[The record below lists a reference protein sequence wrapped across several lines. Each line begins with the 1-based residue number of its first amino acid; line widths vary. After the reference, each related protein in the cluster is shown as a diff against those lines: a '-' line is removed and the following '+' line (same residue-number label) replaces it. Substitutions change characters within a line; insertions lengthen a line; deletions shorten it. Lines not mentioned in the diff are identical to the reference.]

1 MDNNNNNIDN
11 EESQL
16 LPMLNLCWAQFKAYW
31 GWFLISVVVCLVAG
45 YVYLQRQ
52 DRVYQRQAV
61 ILIEDADPSAG
72 MGGTRPRRAGGA
84 MSSLMELNG
93 ISVGD
98 NLKNEIFILGS
109 RRLMG
114 RVVDTLGLE
123 VDYTMG
129 QSLHSVALYR
139 NRPFSVEFSGRCLE
153 PESFVAECTGKR
165 TFSLSDFRRKGDK
178 LSGSVDIKA
187 GESRN
192 TPLGRLTMRPD
203 ACIDSIAPGEKVT
216 VTRVPRDMA
225 TAIYCSRIGVSE
237 YDKESSLIVL
247 SCNDVNPDR
256 AEDVINEL
264 YEAYKR
270 DIVENK
276 NNVARHTA
284 EFIDERIRLIDGERI
299 ASADELARFMSANGL
314 TDFEQSA
321 QLSLSENSVA
331 RKERLALETEVTVS
345 RYLMQFLRDNSR
357 NTETIPVLSL
367 PNASFTPL
375 VTEYNKQMLDRNRLA
390 ANSSDN
396 SPAVREMDSRLAS
409 LRTSVLNSVQSY
421 VKSLELQL
429 GDAGTNEALLRRKVG
444 SLPEKQKQGLDIKQQ
459 LELKNTLYT
468 YMLNKR
474 EEVALQ
480 MAISEANV
488 RLVEPP
494 LGANMPVSPR
504 GKIIFLVSL
513 LVGLVLPAAI
523 LWLRHM
529 FDTTISGRKDVETAT
544 TIPIAGE
551 IPHWD
556 KGGEQTIVNN
566 EESNSPIMEA
576 FRVLRYG
583 LNFMRHSARVYVVT
597 SATPGQG
604 KSFISTNM
612 AYILSRAN
620 KRVLL
625 IDADIR
631 KRTVTHML
639 GRGQGLTAMLADEE
653 SAVDLA
659 AHVLPDVKNLGFD
672 FLPAGKMPPNP
683 SELLMSDRLD
693 DIIEEAKKQYDY
705 IVVDTTPAL
714 SVSDAGV
721 VNRVA
726 DLTVF
731 VLRVGVQARSFLPEL
746 EKMYQSRRFR
756 NLSVVIND
764 SDAKRG
770 YYAGYSYG
778 YGYEE
783 HRPRKRGFRL
793 FGRKK

>member
-1 MDNNNNNIDN
+1 MENNNINTEN
-11 EESQL
+11 EETQL
-16 LPMLNLCWAQFKAYW
+16 LPLLNLCWAQFRAYW
-31 GWFLISVVVCLVAG
+31 GWFLISAVICLVAG
-45 YVYLQRQ
+45 YIYLQRQ
-52 DRVYQRQAV
+52 PRVYQRQAV
-61 ILIEDADPSAG
+61 ILIEDANPSAG
-72 MGGTRPRRAGGA
+72 MGGSSRRGGA
-84 MSSLMELNG
+84 MSSLLELNG

-98 NLKNEIFILGS
+98 NLKNEIFILS
-109 RRLMG
+109 SYRLMS

-123 VDYTMG
+123 VDYTR
-129 QSLHSVALYR
+129 SEALHSVSLYR
-139 NRPFSVEFSGRCLE
+139 NRPFSVEFAGRNRQ

-165 TFSLSDFRRKGDK
+165 TFSLTDFRRNGQAID
-178 LSGSVDIKA
+178 GSVSIKA
-187 GESRN
+187 GESKN
-192 TPLGRLTMRPD
+192 TPLGAITLRPD
-203 ACIDSIAPGEKVT
+203 ACIDSIQAGEKIT
-216 VTRVPRDMA
+216 VSRLPHDMA
-225 TAIYCSRIGVSE
+225 TASYCGRIAVSE

-321 QLSLSENSVA
+321 TISLSENSLA
-331 RKERLALETEVTVS
+331 RKQRLELETEVTVS

-357 NTETIPVLSL
+357 STETIPVLSL
-367 PNASFTPL
+367 PNASFAPL
-375 VTEYNKQMLDRNRLA
+375 VTEYNKQMLDRNRLV
-390 ANSSDN
+390 ANSSEN
-396 SPAVREMDSRLAS
+396 SPAVREMDARLAS

-429 GDAGTNEALLRRKVG
+429 GDAGNNEADLRRKVG

-494 LGANMPVSPR
+494 LGNNVPVSPR
-504 GKIIFLVSL
+504 GKIILLVSL
-513 LVGLVLPAAI
+513 LLGLVIPALV
-523 LWLRHM
+523 LWLRHLL
-529 FDTTISGRKDVETAT
+529 DTTISGRKDVETAT
-544 TIPIAGE
+544 SIPIAGE
-551 IPHWD
+551 VPHWD
-556 KGGEQTIVNN
+556 AAAGQTLINN
-566 EESNSPIMEA
+566 EESNAPIMEA

-583 LNFMRHSARVYVVT
+583 LNFMRHSARVYMVT

-631 KRTVTHML
+631 KRTVSHLL
-639 GRGQGLTAMLADEE
+639 GRGPGLTAMLVDEE
-653 SAVDLA
+653 TGISLSDY
-659 AHVLPDVKNLGFD
+659 VLRDVRGLGFD

-693 DIIEEAKKQYDY
+693 DIIEEAKSYYDY
-705 IVVDTTPAL
+705 VVIDTTPAL

-731 VLRVGVQARSFLPEL
+731 VLRVGVQVRNFLPEL
-746 EKMYQSRRFR
+746 EKMYQARRFR
-756 NLSVVIND
+756 NLCVVVND

-770 YYAGYSYG
+770 YYSGYSYG
-778 YGYEE
+778 YGYEDG
-783 HRPRKRGFRL
+783 HAGKSRFSFWRKN
-793 FGRKK
+793 K